1 MEAVD
6 AKNREHVLSLS
17 TPQLLGRA
25 ALQAETVVM
34 SGALSVYPESVNVN
48 RKGAV
53 AFLED
58 SNEPSARSATA
69 LPAANDDGSI

>member
-1 MEAVD
+1 VEAVD
-6 AKNREHVLSLS
+6 AQNREHVLSLS
-17 TPQLLGRA
+17 TPQLLGGTE
-25 ALQAETVVM
+25 LQATVVI
-34 SGALSVYPESVNVN
+34 SGALSVYPESVTVN

-58 SNEPSARSATA
+58 SNEPSAGGATA